1 MSHNDCTVVVAAVAE
16 AVVVVEGANHAR
28 VMVAIGAGTNMATQ
42 MLFVEC

>member
-1 MSHNDCTVVVAAVAE
+1 MSHNDCTVVVAAAE

-28 VMVAIGAGTNMATQ
+28 VMAVIGAGMNMATQ